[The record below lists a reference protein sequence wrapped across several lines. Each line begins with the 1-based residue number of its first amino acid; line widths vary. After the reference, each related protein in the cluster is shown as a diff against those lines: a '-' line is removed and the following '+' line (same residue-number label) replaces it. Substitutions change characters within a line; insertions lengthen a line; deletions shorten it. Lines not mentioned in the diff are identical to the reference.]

1 MKYETNRVTGKPN
14 MRKTRVENRKEGK
27 PWRANCREFIWQLVA
42 VAKAQPGF
50 SATASSGRVL
60 LPLWELAMAR
70 LPQWSGFEVAR
81 VLELLCLP
89 FSSKGGRCT
98 LHCIQIESTHSY
110 CDCVCVSVAMGW
122 PDRLWQSVCGWWK
135 EPEQFQGSY
144 EITKEQQET
153 GSPNGIGWGLLFSI
167 FTCLLFKLKVKSVST
182 TTTVRSSLCIN
193 RGINNLFSS

>member
-42 VAKAQPGF
+42 VPKAQPGF
-50 SATASSGRVL
+50 SATASSGRFL

-110 CDCVCVSVAMGW
+110 CDCVCQCGDGVAGSSVAKCVWMVKRARTV
-122 PDRLWQSVCGWWK
+122 P
-135 EPEQFQGSY
+135 
-144 EITKEQQET
+144 
-153 GSPNGIGWGLLFSI
+153 GLLWNNNKRAAGNGWSQWHRLGFV
-167 FTCLLFKLKVKSVST
+167 FLYFYLLVV
-182 TTTVRSSLCIN
+182 
-193 RGINNLFSS
+193 